1 MTSIAIIA
9 FDGAT
14 DIDIFLHWDFL
25 SRPVTMFGRES
36 EDWQVRLLG
45 TKDRHVTMAG
55 LEVPMHGTIDEAR
68 DADAVVHASG
78 PLTRT
83 MMQDADYLSRLALN
97 PNRQLVGS
105 QCSGALILAASGLLT
120 GLEATTYPTART
132 HLESFGTQF
141 VARPFVAHERIAT
154 AAGCLAGVALDRWL
168 LTKLLDATMAEQ
180 CIASGEAWGQGIES
194 VYETEPS

>member
-25 SRPVTMFGRES
+25 SRPVTMFGQES

-45 TKDRHVTMAG
+45 TKERHVTMAG

-68 DADAVVHASG
+68 NADAVVHASG

-83 MMQDADYLSRLALN
+83 MMQDDDYLARLALE
-97 PNRQLVGS
+97 PKRQLVGS

-120 GLEATTYPTART
+120 GMEATTYPTART
-132 HLESFGTQF
+132 HLENFGANF
-141 VARPFVAHERIAT
+141 VARPFVAHDRIAT
-154 AAGCLAGVALDRWL
+154 AGCLAGVALDRSL
-168 LTKLLDATMAEQ
+168 LAKLLDATTAER
-180 CIASGEAWGQGIES
+180 CIASGEAWGQGIEM
-194 VYETEPS
+194 VYETEPV